1 MDKQDQVIIEPQK
14 TPRGYWAELYQYRE
28 LLFFFVWRDILVRYK
43 QTLIGVIWA
52 LLRPIFTMVVFTVVF
67 GKLAGLPTE
76 GSAPYALLVFA
87 GLLPWQ
93 LFSGAVQTGADSL
106 VANAQMVSKVYVPK
120 LIFPMVGV
128 ATTFVDFLIALVVY
142 FALMAYYQVMPDWR
156 LLTLPAFVLFA
167 IIASLSISFFVSAL
181 NVLYRDFR
189 YIIPFMLQL
198 GFYISPIGY
207 SATVVPE
214 KWRLLYSLNPMVGI
228 IDGFRWALLGQDATF
243 YWPGIIISAA
253 VVLFMLWFGL
263 RTFRSMESTM
273 ADKV

>member
-1 MDKQDQVIIEPQK
+1 MNKHDQLIVEPHK
-14 TPRGYWAELYQYRE
+14 TSRGYWAELYQYRE

-43 QTLIGVIWA
+43 QTAIGVIWA
-52 LLRPIFTMVVFTVVF
+52 LLRPIFTMVVFTVLF

-93 LFSGAVQTGADSL
+93 LFSSAVQIGADSL
-106 VANAQMVSKVYVPK
+106 VSNAQMVSKVYAPK

-128 ATTFVDFLIALVVY
+128 ATAFVDFLIALVIY

-156 LLTLPAFVLFA
+156 LLTLPAFMLFA
-167 IIASLSISFFVSAL
+167 IVASLSISFFVSAL

-214 KWRLLYSLNPMVGI
+214 EWRLLYSLNPMVGV
-228 IDGFRWALLGQDATF
+228 IDGFRWALLGQDVTF
-243 YWPGIIISAA
+243 YWPGIVLSFL
-253 VVLFMLWFGL
+253 VVLFMLLVGL
-263 RTFRSMESTM
+263 KTFRSMELTM

>member
-1 MDKQDQVIIEPQK
+1 MQKDHIVIEPHK
-14 TPRGYWAELYQYRE
+14 TSRGYWAELYQYRE

-43 QTLIGVIWA
+43 QTVIGVIWA

-76 GSAPYALLVFA
+76 GSAPYALLVFS

-106 VANAQMVSKVYVPK
+106 VSNAQMVSKVYVPK
-120 LIFPMVGV
+120 LIFPLVGV
-128 ATTFVDFLIALVVY
+128 ATAFVDFLIALAVY

-156 LLTLPAFVLFA
+156 LLTLPAFIVFA
-167 IIASLSISFFVSAL
+167 IIASMSISFFVSAL

-207 SATVVPE
+207 SATVIPE
-214 KWRLLYSLNPMVGI
+214 EWRLLYSLNPMVGV
-228 IDGFRWALLGQDATF
+228 IDGFRWALLGQDVTF
-243 YWPGIIISAA
+243 YWPGLVISAV
-253 VVLFMLWFGL
+253 VVLFMLWIGL

>member
-1 MDKQDQVIIEPQK
+1 MQKDQIIIESHK
-14 TPRGYWAELYQYRE
+14 TSRGYWAELYQSRE

-43 QTLIGVIWA
+43 QTVIGIVWA

-106 VANAQMVSKVYVPK
+106 VSNAQMVSKVYVPK

-128 ATTFVDFLIALVVY
+128 ATAFVDFLIALAVY

-156 LLTLPAFVLFA
+156 LLTLPAFMLFA

-214 KWRLLYSLNPMVGI
+214 EWRLLYSMNPMVGV
-228 IDGFRWALLGQDATF
+228 IDGFRWALLGQDVTF
-243 YWPGIIISAA
+243 YWPGLMISG
-253 VVLFMLWFGL
+253 VVVFFMLWIGL
-263 RTFRSMESTM
+263 KTFRSMESTM